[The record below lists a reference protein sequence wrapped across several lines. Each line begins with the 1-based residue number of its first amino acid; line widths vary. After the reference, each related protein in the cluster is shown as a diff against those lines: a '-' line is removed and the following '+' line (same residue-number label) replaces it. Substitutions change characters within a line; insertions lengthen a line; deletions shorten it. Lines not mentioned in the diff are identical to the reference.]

1 MRIEIVAALDDNN
14 LIGKNGDLPWR
25 LPADLQHFKR
35 LTLGKTVLMGRK
47 TWQSL
52 GRPLPQRE
60 NWVITR
66 DAGFEAP
73 GATVFASLDAALAAG
88 SGLAAI
94 MVIGGAELYRQ
105 TLDRA
110 DVLHLTRVHARVDGG
125 DTWFPPIPD
134 GPAGFVETAREPH
147 EADERHAYAYTFV
160 TMQRAG

>member
-1 MRIEIVAALDDNN
+1 MPKLELIAALDENN
-14 LIGKNGDLPWR
+14 LIGKGGDLPWR

-73 GATVFASLDAALAAG
+73 GATVISSLDAALAAG
-88 SGLAAI
+88 EGLDTI

-105 TLDRA
+105 TIERA
-110 DVLHLTRVHARVDGG
+110 EVLHLTRVQARVEGG
-125 DTWFPPIPD
+125 DTWFPPIP
-134 GPAGFVETAREPH
+134 PGFVETAREPH
-147 EADERHAYAYTFV
+147 AADERHAYAYSFITL
-160 TMQRAG
+160 QRRG

>member
-1 MRIEIVAALDDNN
+1 MPKLELIAALDENN
-14 LIGKNGDLPWR
+14 LIGKDGDLPWR

-35 LTLGKTVLMGRK
+35 LTLGKIVLMGRK

-73 GATVFASLDAALAAG
+73 GATVFSSLDAALAAG
-88 SGLAAI
+88 DGLDTI

-110 DVLHLTRVHARVDGG
+110 DVLHLTRVQARVEGG
-125 DTWFPPIPD
+125 DTWFPPIP
-134 GPAGFVETAREPH
+134 PGFVETAREPH
-147 EADERHAYAYTFV
+147 AADERHAYAYSFITLE
-160 TMQRAG
+160 RRG

>member
-1 MRIEIVAALDDNN
+1 MRIEIVAALDENN
-14 LIGKNGDLPWR
+14 LIGRNGDLPWR

-66 DAGFEAP
+66 EAGFEAP
-73 GATVFASLDAALAAG
+73 GATVFESLDAALAAG
-88 SGLAAI
+88 EGLDTI

-105 TLDRA
+105 TVERA
-110 DVLHLTRVHARVDGG
+110 DVLHLTRVQARVEGG
-125 DTWFPPIPD
+125 DTWFPPIP
-134 GPAGFVETAREPH
+134 PGFVETAREPH
-147 EADERHAYAYTFV
+147 AADERHAYAYSFITLE
-160 TMQRAG
+160 RRG

>member
-1 MRIEIVAALDDNN
+1 MRIEIVAALDENN

-73 GATVFASLDAALAAG
+73 GATVFPSLDAAVAAG
-88 SGLAAI
+88 EDLDTI

-105 TLDRA
+105 TVERA
-110 DVLHLTRVHARVDGG
+110 DVLHLTRVQARVEGG
-125 DTWFPPIPD
+125 DTWFPPIP
-134 GPAGFVETAREPH
+134 PSFVETTREPH
-147 EADERHAYAYTFV
+147 AADERHAHAYSFITLE
-160 TMQRAG
+160 RRG